1 MEQRGVIHFYF
12 QMKVSNSDIYSHL
25 VQVYGENALSL
36 KSVEYWTH
44 QFKTG
49 RNTIEDAAR
58 SGRPKEIS
66 YRFSIQNL
74 IDDDPYISARQ
85 IAQITCIPLASVLR
99 ILRNDLG
106 YKYKHLRWIPHT
118 LTSQMKK
125 NRVTQCIE
133 ILNALRSAK
142 RSHFN
147 NIITGDESWFLYV
160 NQPKARWVLA
170 DEDPGEIVEPSIYQK
185 KIMVTIFVRKNG
197 TFFVELLPQGQKFN
211 SEYFVDSIIPLI
223 SDLAYPNGYK
233 SGEKKCLLHFDN
245 APSHKSNL
253 TKNVLAKYPFK
264 VLPNPAYSPDVSP
277 LDFGVLGTVKSKMPI
292 IEIDS
297 EEELKETIESILS
310 DLGVDFFKQL
320 FRAWEERL
328 EKVIN
333 TDGCYI

>member
-12 QMKVSNSDIYSHL
+12 KMNVPNKEIHSHL
-25 VQVYGENALSL
+25 VEVYGEDALSL

-44 QFKTG
+44 EFKVG
-49 RNTIEDAAR
+49 RNTIEDSAR

-66 YRFSIQNL
+66 YRFYIQSL
-74 IDDDPYISARQ
+74 VEDDPYISARQ
-85 IAQITCIPLASVLR
+85 IAKTACIPLTTVLD
-99 ILRNDLG
+99 ILKNELG
-106 YKYKHLRWIPHT
+106 YNYRHLRWIPHQ
-118 LTSQMKK
+118 LTCQMKK
-125 NRVTQCIE
+125 NRVTQCTQ

-142 RSHFN
+142 RSHFS

-185 KIMVTIFVRKNG
+185 KIMVTIFIRKNG
-197 TFFVELLPQGQKFN
+197 TFFVELLPEGQKFN
-211 SEYFVDSIIPLI
+211 SAYFTKSIIPLI

-233 SGEKKCLLHFDN
+233 QGDKKCLLHFDN
-245 APSHKSNL
+245 APSHRSNL
-253 TKNVLAKYPFK
+253 TKSVLAKYPFK
-264 VLPNPAYSPDVSP
+264 MLPNPAYSPDVSP

-292 IEIDS
+292 IEIES
-297 EEELKETIESILS
+297 EEALKEAIESILS
-310 DLGVDFFKQL
+310 DLGMDFFKQL

-333 TDGCYI
+333 ANGSYI

>member
-1 MEQRGVIHFYF
+1 MEQRGVIHFYSK
-12 QMKVSNSDIYSHL
+12 MKVSNKDIHSHL
-25 VQVYGENALSL
+25 VQVYGEDALSL

-44 QFKTG
+44 EFKVG

-66 YRFSIQNL
+66 YRFNIQSL
-74 IDDDPYISARQ
+74 VEDDPYISARQ
-85 IAQITCIPLASVLR
+85 IAKTTNIPLTTALD
-99 ILRNDLG
+99 ILKNELG
-106 YKYKHLRWIPHT
+106 YNYRHLRWIPHQ
-118 LTSQMKK
+118 LTYQMKK
-125 NRVTQCIE
+125 NRATQCTQ

-142 RSHFN
+142 RSHFS

-185 KIMVTIFVRKNG
+185 KIMVTIFIRKNG
-197 TFFVELLPQGQKFN
+197 TFFVELLPEGQKFN
-211 SEYFVDSIIPLI
+211 SAYFTKSIIPLI

-233 SGEKKCLLHFDN
+233 QGEKKCLLHFDN
-245 APSHKSNL
+245 APSHRSNL
-253 TKNVLAKYPFK
+253 TKSVLDKYPFK
-264 VLPNPAYSPDVSP
+264 MLPNPAYSPDVSP

-292 IEIDS
+292 IEIES
-297 EEELKETIESILS
+297 EEALKETIESILG
-310 DLGVDFFKQL
+310 DLGIDFFKQL

-333 TDGCYI
+333 ANGSYI